1 MRIRQI
7 SDEDRRKDRRKKEAQ
22 ERRKSLFL
30 KWQLNF
36 SSIFQLAT
44 SLIYDEVIMMSEE
57 LTFADPSIF
66 FDPRNKAT
74 LREI

>member
-1 MRIRQI
+1 MRMRQI
-7 SDEDRRKDRRKKEAQ
+7 SDEDRRKDRKKKEVQ
-22 ERRKSLFL
+22 EKRRKSIFL

-57 LTFADPSIF
+57 LTFTYPSIF
-66 FDPRNKAT
+66 LLILEAK
-74 LREI
+74 LR